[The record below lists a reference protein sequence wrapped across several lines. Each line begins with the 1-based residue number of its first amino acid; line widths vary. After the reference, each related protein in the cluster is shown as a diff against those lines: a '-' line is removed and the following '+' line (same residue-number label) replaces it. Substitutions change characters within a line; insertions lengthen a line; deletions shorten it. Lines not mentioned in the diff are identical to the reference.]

1 MADISYL
8 FEQGMLLDYKVE
20 ELVKLLKALF
30 AETPLRENTIRK
42 ISRGHPTFS

>member
-8 FEQGMLLDYKVE
+8 FEQGMLLDYDVE

-42 ISRGHPTFS
+42 IMHGHPVPS